1 MWVWAELKQYGNKA
15 KNLQLFAIGPMKIW
29 LYNHWPVMAR
39 KNPGTKCDEIT
50 PGTKDIYIYNYTN
63 KHVLIIIFPYIY
75 IYTHHF
81 IDNGDMSPTTVYN
94 VEGKLLIWPLVL
106 GAGEHRVKRIR
117 HCHVKGIENDL
128 FICLYGVR
136 TKKFWSVYDVIKM
149 RWF

>member
-1 MWVWAELKQYGNKA
+1 
-15 KNLQLFAIGPMKIW
+15 
-29 LYNHWPVMAR
+29 MAR
-39 KNPGTKCDEIT
+39 KSQGTKCDEIT

-75 IYTHHF
+75 IHIT
-81 IDNGDMSPTTVYN
+81 
-94 VEGKLLIWPLVL
+94 LLITGICHQPLCTTWREKTADLTSVL

-149 RWF
+149 R